1 MSPTVALVTGATAG
15 IGRAIASALGREG
28 YRVGVIARTTAKVDQ
43 TVAELER
50 RGVTAAGAAADVGDP
65 TQVSIAVDRI
75 VGRLGPVHTL
85 VNNAGV
91 GYLKPL
97 VELSLEEWDRTMS
110 TNLRSLY
117 LVTRSVLPGMLERRD
132 GAVVNIASLAGR
144 NPLIGGTAYAAS
156 KHAVLGFSK
165 SLMLEV
171 RKQGVRVIAICPG
184 SVETG
189 FGADRTVPRV
199 SQSGLLLPE
208 DVAQAV
214 VNALKLPANALM
226 SEIDLRPANPA

>member
-1 MSPTVALVTGATAG
+1 MASQVALVTGATAG

-28 YRVGVIARTTAKVDQ
+28 YRVGVIARTAARIDQ
-43 TVAELER
+43 AVADLER
-50 RGVTAAGAAADVGDP
+50 DGVMAAGAAADVGDP
-65 TQVSIAVDRI
+65 GQVAAAVERI

-97 VELSLEEWDRTMS
+97 IELSLEEWDRTMA

-117 LVTRSVLPGMLERRD
+117 LMTRAVLPGMLERRD

-144 NPLIGGTAYAAS
+144 NPLAGGTAYSAS

-171 RKQGVRVIAICPG
+171 RKQGVRVVAICPG
-184 SVETG
+184 SVDTG

-199 SQSGLLLPE
+199 SHSGLLHPE
-208 DVAQAV
+208 DVAQV
-214 VNALKLPANALM
+214 VIDALKLPANALM

>member
-1 MSPTVALVTGATAG
+1 MPPSVALVTGATVG

-28 YRVGVIARTTAKVDQ
+28 YRVGVIARTAAKVDQ
-43 TVAELER
+43 TVAELGR
-50 RGVTAAGAAADVGDP
+50 DGVTAAGAAADVGDP
-65 TQVSIAVDRI
+65 TQVSTAVDRI
-75 VGRLGPVHTL
+75 VGELGSVHTL

-97 VELSLEEWDRTMS
+97 VELSLEEWDRTMA

-117 LVTRSVLPGMLERRD
+117 LVTRSVLPGMLQRRD

-144 NPLIGGTAYAAS
+144 NPLVGGTAYAAS

-171 RKQGVRVIAICPG
+171 RHQGVRVIAICPG

-199 SQSGLLLPE
+199 SQRGLLRPE

>member
-1 MSPTVALVTGATAG
+1 
-15 IGRAIASALGREG
+15 
-28 YRVGVIARTTAKVDQ
+28 
-43 TVAELER
+43 
-50 RGVTAAGAAADVGDP
+50 VGDP
-65 TQVSIAVDRI
+65 AQVAAAVERIA
-75 VGRLGPVHTL
+75 GRLGPVHTL

-91 GYLKPL
+91 GFLKPL
-97 VELSLEEWDRTMS
+97 VELSLEEWDRTMA
-110 TNLRSLY
+110 TNLRSLF
-117 LVTRSVLPGMLERRD
+117 LVTRAVLPGMLQRRD

-144 NPLIGGTAYAAS
+144 NPLVGGTAYAAS

-199 SQSGLLLPE
+199 SQSGLLHPE
-208 DVAQAV
+208 DVARV
-214 VNALKLPANALM
+214 VVDALKLPENALM

>member
-97 VELSLEEWDRTMS
+97 VELSLEEWDRTMA

-144 NPLIGGTAYAAS
+144 NPLVGGTAYAAS